1 MWHGVSTRV
10 SAELNQLREE
20 HCTLRKQAAWLHN
33 ECLVARAAESLLS
46 EKLFTQSVA
55 VDNIRRALG
64 QRTTC
69 PRKYPKAVPVTER
82 WPHEPLSKQ
91 HQKLRCNAQP
101 RVRQPAG
108 CIASLLPWAKRVQ
121 QGSVA
126 AGNHSGS
133 RGQCRPG
140 RHSDD

>member
-1 MWHGVSTRV
+1 M

-46 EKLFTQSVA
+46 EKLFAQSVA

-82 WPHEPLSKQ
+82 WPHEPLSKAIQ
-91 HQKLRCNAQP
+91 SAQQYSNLRFKLGDESY
-101 RVRQPAG
+101 VT
-108 CIASLLPWAKRVQ
+108 
-121 QGSVA
+121 A
-126 AGNHSGS
+126 ATNVT
-133 RGQCRPG
+133 
-140 RHSDD
+140 SD